1 MSTFVPF
8 GKEYFKKQRN
18 SKPELKYLTLI
29 NVTLLDARKLFLS
42 SFGLNKPR

>member
-1 MSTFVPF
+1 MLTFVPF
-8 GKEYFKKQRN
+8 GKGYFKKQRN
-18 SKPELKYLTLI
+18 SKPKLKYLTLI